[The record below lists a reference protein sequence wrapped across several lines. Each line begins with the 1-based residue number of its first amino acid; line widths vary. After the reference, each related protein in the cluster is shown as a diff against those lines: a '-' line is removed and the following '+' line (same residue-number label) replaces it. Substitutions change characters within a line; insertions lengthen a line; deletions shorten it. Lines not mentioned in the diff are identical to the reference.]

1 MRIVPRPRGDRYNVV
16 QFRKSTQAL
25 SVEQWETFYRGGLV
39 ATCPT
44 SADGG
49 YDLEVRD
56 AWVAFFST
64 LADGARILDVGTGNG
79 AVAMIAAETAME
91 TGRHWEIH
99 GTDLAQIN
107 PMRDV
112 PDAAR
117 RLAGI
122 TFHPG
127 VPTERLPFE
136 AESFDAVS
144 GQYALEYT
152 DTAAAFAEI
161 HRVMKPGGNAQ
172 FIVHHADSM
181 LVKSA
186 QLSLEDGEL
195 VLGQTKIFRRL
206 HKLVTMENAVPGTIE
221 RVTAELRDAIHALKA
236 ALQTRQQLMGPGAGH
251 TLNVSLDAVQ
261 KLLSARN
268 VMRPDAVG
276 LDVDKVEG
284 NVRASMRRLNDLM
297 DYARSEQDMQ
307 GIEKAAAEAGFVHIE
322 RLPQYH
328 GGANL
333 VGWQLLL
340 HRA

>member
-1 MRIVPRPRGDRYNVV
+1 M
-16 QFRKSTQAL
+16 SL
-25 SVEQWETFYRGGLV
+25 EQWETFYRGGMV

-64 LADGARILDVGTGNG
+64 LPDGARILDVGTGNG
-79 AVAMIAAETAME
+79 AVAMIAAETALATE
-91 TGRHWEIH
+91 RTWEIH
-99 GTDLAQIN
+99 ATDLARIN

-122 TFHPG
+122 KFHPD
-127 VPTERLPFE
+127 VATEHLPFE

-152 DTAAAFAEI
+152 DIPAALAEI

-172 FIVHHADSM
+172 FIVHHANSI
-181 LVKSA
+181 LVKRA

-206 HKLVTMENAVPGTIE
+206 HKLVTMENAVPGTTE
-221 RVTAELRDAIHALKA
+221 RVTAELREAIQVLKTALR
-236 ALQTRQQLMGPGAGH
+236 TRQQLMGPGAGR
-251 TLNVSLDAVQ
+251 TLSVTLDAVQ
-261 KLLSARN
+261 KLLEARK
-268 VMRPDAVG
+268 VMRPDVAG
-276 LDVDKVEG
+276 LDVDKVEA
-284 NVRASMRRLNDLM
+284 NVRASVRRLNDLM
-297 DYARSEQDMQ
+297 EHARSEHDMQ
-307 GIEKAAAEAGFVHIE
+307 NIEIAAAASGFVQIE
-322 RLPQYH
+322 RLPQFH
-328 GGANL
+328 GGVNL